1 MRQVYNLFGEA
12 MSISASLGWSLRM
25 LLLMWLSEVGKKIL
39 GDWRWSRGYCST
51 VMDGFVIGAA
61 PVRCTTARLKQDKR
75 DNVNLSW
82 YSNSISNR

>member
-25 LLLMWLSEVGKKIL
+25 LRLMWLSEAGKKIL
-39 GDWRWSRGYCST
+39 GVWRWSRGYCSAVT
-51 VMDGFVIGAA
+51 DGFVVGAA

-75 DNVNLSW
+75 DNVNLKW
-82 YSNSISNR
+82 DSNSISNR